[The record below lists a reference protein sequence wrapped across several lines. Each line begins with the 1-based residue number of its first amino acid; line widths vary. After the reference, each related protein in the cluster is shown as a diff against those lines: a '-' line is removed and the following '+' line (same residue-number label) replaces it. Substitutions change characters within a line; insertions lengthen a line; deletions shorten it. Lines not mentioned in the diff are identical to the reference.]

1 MVKEVKKERF
11 EGKGYSLYP
20 PVWSEEF
27 KGT

>member
-1 MVKEVKKERF
+1 MVKEVKKKRF
-11 EGKGYSLYP
+11 EGKGCSLYP